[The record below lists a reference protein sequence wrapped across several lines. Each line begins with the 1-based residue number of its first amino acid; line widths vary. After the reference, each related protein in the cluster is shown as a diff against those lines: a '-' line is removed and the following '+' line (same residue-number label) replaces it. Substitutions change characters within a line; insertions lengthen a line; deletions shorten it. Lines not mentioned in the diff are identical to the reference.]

1 MIHVRRIRSPFP
13 LPGGLKGAV
22 LGWLVAEVLAF
33 AFVVHLLGL
42 GGAILLG
49 LATTVLGIVTL
60 RRVGLDAARNL
71 RRAVAGAEPANGALL
86 DGMLRALGGLLL
98 IVPGF
103 IANFAGF
110 ALASPSVRRW
120 ATRLFDGNG
129 GPVPPAVSRRSRAA
143 PTDVIDL
150 APEDWRIVDR
160 RGP

>member
-1 MIHVRRIRSPFP
+1 MIHGRRPSLPFPP
-13 LPGGLKGAV
+13 LPGGLKGAL

-33 AFVVHLLGL
+33 AFVVHALGL

-60 RRVGLDAARNL
+60 RRIGLDAARNL
-71 RRAVAGAEPANGALL
+71 RRAMAGAEPANGALL

-110 ALASPSVRRW
+110 ALASPSVRHW
-120 ATRLFDGNG
+120 AARMFDGG
-129 GPVPPAVSRRSRAA
+129 GPSAPPTVTRRARVAD
-143 PTDVIDL
+143 DVIDL

-160 RGP
+160 RRP

>member
-1 MIHVRRIRSPFP
+1 MIHVRRLSLPFPP

-22 LGWLVAEVLAF
+22 LGWLLAEVLAF
-33 AFVVHLLGL
+33 AFVVHVLGL

-49 LATTVLGIVTL
+49 LATTVLGVVTL

-71 RRAVAGAEPANGALL
+71 RRSMASAEPPTGALL

-103 IANFAGF
+103 VANFAGF

-120 ATRLFDGNG
+120 AARMFDGRG
-129 GPVPPAVSRRSRAA
+129 GPSPPVPTRRFGVRD
-143 PTDVIDL
+143 DVIDL